1 MPQMILDEKLFSPIS
16 HLHYWLSLV
25 PLLFILCKILAATIL
40 QSLYVCSV
48 GSHYTSHVLYPKVGE
63 RPKGLIFR
71 FFRFFARRSRL
82 QIIYVAGLFSLSLWY
97 DVWWA
102 QPSSPVL
109 RTWPKLKMQLY
120 FAAVSCSCCS
130 VRQQHCS
137 SCRLAL
143 ARCSAAAVSLSSYLL
158 PSTPAIFESPLTNN
172 EIVWNMI
179 LLYALY
185 FRLQE

>member
-1 MPQMILDEKLFSPIS
+1 MTMNVLFYSLLWGPPHFLEKVIDCNSGEMTSGIKGIFKELIS
-16 HLHYWLSLV
+16 
-25 PLLFILCKILAATIL
+25 FQQEDKILAR
-40 QSLYVCSV
+40 Q
-48 GSHYTSHVLYPKVGE
+48 
-63 RPKGLIFR
+63 
-71 FFRFFARRSRL
+71 SRL
-82 QIIYVAGLFSLSLWY
+82 QIIYAAGLFSLSLWY
-97 DVWWA
+97 DGTSPA
-102 QPSSPVL
+102 ELSPAHSSPVL